1 MKSYLVGEMQC
12 TVAIS
17 EHEETNVTASLLTSS
32 SVVSKG
38 RKGMARTV
46 GEETF

>member
-12 TVAIS
+12 TVAMS
-17 EHEETNVTASLLTSS
+17 EHEETDVTASLLTSS
-32 SVVSKG
+32 SVVSIG
-38 RKGMARTV
+38 RKEMARTV